1 MTTLTRVNIG
11 PLGQR
16 LRRVVQLQQ
25 IRGSA
30 RASYAIL
37 RRILAWPVLRQT
49 LHLCA
54 VDFWRL
60 QLSADSWSP
69 PHTSSLFT
77 VRWAEPADLEEL
89 AHYFGNRE
97 RVKTRIAKGHRCVVA
112 ISQEKI
118 GAAVWLGIGPSQFVE
133 DWDDLRCVI
142 RYPAGIAWTYD
153 GKGTK
158 LGAWGTMMK
167 LLPGLL
173 RHENVYEIATIID
186 CNNWQS
192 MDAHR
197 SLGYQS
203 AGALLHARV
212 LDFPLRLFKPLGKRW
227 RRVPPTIDRVEIVT
241 KPKLPV
247 ALS

>member
-1 MTTLTRVNIG
+1 MTILTRVKTG

-16 LRRVVQLQQ
+16 LRRVVQLQRT
-25 IRGSA
+25 RGTA
-30 RASYAIL
+30 RAGYAIL
-37 RRILAWPVLRQT
+37 RRLLAWPVLRQS

-54 VDFWRL
+54 IDFWRL

-69 PHTSSLFT
+69 PRTSSLFT

-89 AHYFGNRE
+89 AQYFGSRE
-97 RVKTRIAKGHRCVVA
+97 RVKARIASGDRCVVA
-112 ISQEKI
+112 ISQAKI

-133 DWDDLRCVI
+133 DWDDLRCVF

-173 RHENVYEIATIID
+173 RHENVSEIATIID

-197 SLGYQS
+197 SLGYES
-203 AGALLHARV
+203 AGVLLHVRV
-212 LDFPLRLFKPLGKRW
+212 LGVPLRLFKPQGKRW
-227 RRVPPTIDRVEIVT
+227 RRVPPAIDRVKFVT
-241 KPKLPV
+241 KPPQC
-247 ALS
+247 